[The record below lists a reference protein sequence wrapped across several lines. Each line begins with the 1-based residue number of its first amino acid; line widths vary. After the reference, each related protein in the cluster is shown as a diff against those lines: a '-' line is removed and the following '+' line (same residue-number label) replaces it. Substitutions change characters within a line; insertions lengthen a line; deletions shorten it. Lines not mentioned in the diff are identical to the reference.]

1 MLVFRKIIAYEL
13 NEWYYNFSK
22 IQSSGLLIGA
32 IGQQLFKRKTR
43 RLFIQGFWVHIS
55 RSVVLNTFKW
65 EALSKNLIQKK
76 FLRFSVSDWKS
87 RQCYIL
93 ITLASYLPTN
103 NLITINP
110 VLIIRALLPWGFMW
124 SSLYTGLLI
133 QAILLNMIHPS
144 MMERY
149 RNHINGI
156 YKRKTGWHRL
166 FFRCPM
172 WFFKTYEY
180 ALCFTQSSLD
190 FLWNLSREVLKNKQ
204 NSPGKSTRCGRFLFI
219 IAS

>member
-1 MLVFRKIIAYEL
+1 MVIYPRFLSTYFKI
-13 NEWYYNFSK
+13 
-22 IQSSGLLIGA
+22 SS
-32 IGQQLFKRKTR
+32 FK
-43 RLFIQGFWVHIS
+43 H
-55 RSVVLNTFKW
+55 TFKW

-110 VLIIRALLPWGFMW
+110 VLIIRALLPRGFMW

-156 YKRKTGWHRL
+156 YKRKTGWYRL

-172 WFFKTYEY
+172 WFLRLMSTLYV
-180 ALCFTQSSLD
+180 SLNR
-190 FLWNLSREVLKNKQ
+190 L
-204 NSPGKSTRCGRFLFI
+204 
-219 IAS
+219 